1 MILSNQSL
9 ISAYTKEGVW
19 GDTTLDALFR
29 KNVRNHH
36 DQIALVDPPN
46 REEFTCGPA
55 RRLTYG
61 EADEIIEDLV
71 VMFAHLKLKRDD
83 VVAVQLPNTIELP
96 LLILAC
102 FRAGIIISIL
112 PPLWGEHELENAL
125 NRISPKLLITQK
137 VEGEI
142 DYPGLIRQAAGKVY
156 SVCHVLA
163 WGDEVPDGIVPV
175 DKAMAFAKDNL
186 DGEPAENNSSAE
198 ITANDVAVITWNG
211 VESPDHMPMA
221 RSHNQ
226 LIATALSVLLEA
238 PLEQKSVILCPFS
251 LSGLGALGSF
261 FVPWILTGG
270 GFLTHQPFDWLCFK
284 QQIEHE
290 QPTFAGLPA
299 AAMTR
304 LCEDVNGGELDLS
317 CLKTLACVWP
327 VPVLSH
333 SGSNCDTYL
342 LPAIVDIFNLGELAI
357 FAQARTPDQPIGHL
371 PHGPCKFPSSTE
383 NGPTLLTTRLEQLP
397 LGQLMIKS
405 PMIYDREIHARSP
418 EGEGFTPLER
428 DAQGFV
434 ATGITCE
441 AVGPDKAMLKPV
453 ERCSSIIY
461 HGGLAVAA
469 GELDAIYSQFP
480 GIERAVAVSIPDALL
495 GQRIA
500 AAIVPSTS
508 INFSYN
514 DFKMFLRDR
523 KLAAYKIPGRVI
535 TVADIP
541 VDEDGNVVR
550 KTPDFST

>member
-1 MILSNQSL
+1 MILSDQSL
-9 ISAYTKEGVW
+9 ISTYTQEGIW
-19 GDTTLDALFR
+19 GEATLDALFR

-36 DQIALVDPPN
+36 DQLALVDPPN

-71 VMFAHLKLKRDD
+71 AMFAHLKLNRDD
-83 VVAVQLPNTIELP
+83 VIAVQLPNTVELP

-112 PPLWGEHELENAL
+112 PPLWSEHELEKAL
-125 NRISPKLLITQK
+125 NKISPKLLITQQ
-137 VEGEI
+137 VEGDI
-142 DYPGLIRQAAGKVY
+142 DYPGMMRQTAGKVY

-163 WGDEVPDGIVPV
+163 WGNDVPDGIVPI

-186 DGEPAENNSSAE
+186 GDEPATNGSPDK

-211 VESPDHMPMA
+211 VESPENMPMA

-226 LIATALSVLLEA
+226 LISTALTVLLEA
-238 PLEQKSVILCPFS
+238 SLEQKSVILCPFN
-251 LSGLGALGSF
+251 LSGLGALGGF

-270 GFLTHQPFDWLCFK
+270 RLLAHQPFDWLCFK
-284 QQIEHE
+284 QQIEQE

-299 AAMTR
+299 AGMAR
-304 LCEDVNGGELDLS
+304 LCEGVNGGEFDLS
-317 CLKTLACVWP
+317 CLKALACLWP
-327 VPVLSH
+327 VPGLSLPR
-333 SGSNCDTYL
+333 SNCDTYL
-342 LPAIVDIFNLGELAI
+342 LPAIVDIINLGELAI
-357 FAQARTPDQPIGHL
+357 FAQARFPGQPIGHL
-371 PHGPCKFPSSTE
+371 PHGPCKFPSSSE

-405 PMIYDREIHARSP
+405 PMIYDRKIDDRSP
-418 EGEGFTPLER
+418 ETERYPPLER

-441 AVGPDKAMLKPV
+441 AVGPDTAILKPV
-453 ERCSSIIY
+453 ERCNSIIY

-480 GIERAVAVSIPDALL
+480 GIERAVAVSVPDALL

-500 AAIVPSTS
+500 AAIVPGAST
-508 INFSYN
+508 IFSYD
-514 DFKMFLRDR
+514 DFKKFLRDR

-541 VDEDGNVVR
+541 VDEAGDIVR
-550 KTPDFST
+550 QNPDFSI